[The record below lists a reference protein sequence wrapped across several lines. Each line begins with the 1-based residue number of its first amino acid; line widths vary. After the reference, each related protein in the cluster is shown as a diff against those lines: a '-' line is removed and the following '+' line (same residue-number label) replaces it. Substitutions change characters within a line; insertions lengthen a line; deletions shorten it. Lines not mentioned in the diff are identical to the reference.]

1 MLKINKPLLSLS
13 QIINMSVGFLGIQ
26 LGFALQ
32 NGNASRILQ
41 TYGADLEE
49 LPLFWLAGPLT
60 GMIVQPIIGHY
71 SDNTWTKFG
80 RRRPFFLAGAILA
93 AIALI
98 FLPNASFLTGLMA
111 PMLVGAVFLMFLDAS
126 FNIAMEPFRAL
137 VADNLPSQ
145 QNTTGFSVQTVLIGI
160 GAVVGGFLPQILNK
174 WWGVSNVSTNGN
186 IQDNVVYSFYIGSV
200 MLLLAILWTVF
211 TTLEY
216 SPEERKNFGV
226 ETNEENANASILD
239 IFKDFAR
246 MPKTMLQL
254 GLTQFFSWI
263 ALFSMWVY
271 FTPAV
276 AHHVYGLAI
285 DDSKSVAYNNAGDWV
300 SSLFGIYNGISAVF
314 ALSLPSIAKKF
325 GKKAT
330 HSFSLIAGGIGLL
343 SVFVIKDPNMLI
355 FSMVG
360 IGIAWASILAM
371 PYALLADSVP
381 AKKMGIYMGIFNF
394 FITFPQIVNGLL
406 GGSILKYIF
415 NGNAVYSIVMAGV
428 FMLLAAASVW
438 LVEEKR

>member
-1 MLKINKPLLSLS
+1 
-13 QIINMSVGFLGIQ
+13 MSVGFLGIQ

-211 TTLEY
+211 TTKEY

-300 SSLFGIYNGISAVF
+300 SSLFGIYNGVSAVF

-343 SVFVIKDPNMLI
+343 SIFVIKDPNMLV

-406 GGSILKYIF
+406 GGSILKYVF

-428 FMLLAAASVW
+428 FMLLASASVW

>member
-211 TTLEY
+211 TTKEY

-300 SSLFGIYNGISAVF
+300 SSLFGIYNGVSAVF

-343 SVFVIKDPNMLI
+343 SIFVIKDPNMLV

-406 GGSILKYIF
+406 GGSILKYVF

-428 FMLLAAASVW
+428 FMLLASASVW